1 MSEIRWWS
9 QPFPPE
15 GGQTAEG
22 IKRQLGRPGLAEYAV
37 LVREAVQNCWDARR
51 DDRDGPV
58 DVRIEIRRLGA
69 AALAWRNALG
79 TARDVDEERG
89 RLGKLHSNSWIL
101 IVSDRGT
108 NGLGGPIRS
117 DEPHAAGVSADF
129 VQFIRNVG
137 EPRDKSLGG
146 GTYGFGKGIFYRISQ
161 AGAILVDT
169 LNAEGNENSRRLM
182 GAALGGIEA
191 TPDGRRLTGR
201 HWWGEI
207 NDDVPDPLTGTKA
220 EAMAAE
226 LGLPGFSDGR
236 TGTDVTVILPN
247 LELDEINGDPRLL
260 ADRLRAYLYWY
271 LWPKMGSLVR
281 DQAIRFS
288 LTVDGEDLA
297 LPPLEDLPVLS
308 DFAKSLDNVRLR
320 GGSDFMMTTHT
331 DKYGRLGHLSTEFTM
346 PALFT
351 ADNRVWRS
359 INEVAPI
366 ESPYRHVARMR
377 QTELVVD
384 YFEGEPMPTTDIG
397 YVGAF
402 VTSPTVDEFFAQAE
416 PPTHDAWETGA
427 LSGAARGIVQG
438 ARRFLTDECRRQVE
452 ARTGAR
458 SKAVQGLGRLS
469 SSLGALVQGASGTR
483 PVAGG
488 KSAARA
494 SSGTGTGTGQS
505 TSRVKVVRLSH
516 LVVDSDTPYIE
527 YVVEVPGSIPKGTM
541 LTATT
546 SVVLAG
552 GRSEK
557 PEDAPAGVAETEVL
571 YWYFDGNPS
580 DRVAGAHLG
589 SADLR
594 PGLWTARARALE
606 DVSVRI
612 AFIQEVVDG

>member
-9 QPFPPE
+9 QPFAPE

-69 AALAWRNALG
+69 DALAWRNKLG
-79 TARDVDEERG
+79 TAHGSEKDRG

-117 DEPHAAGVSADF
+117 DEPHDAGVSADF

-137 EPRDKSLGG
+137 EPRDKHLGG

-169 LNAEGNENSRRLM
+169 LNAEGNEHSRRLM
-182 GAALGGIEA
+182 GAALGGIE
-191 TPDGRRLTGR
+191 TTSDGRRLTGR

-207 NDDVPDPLTGTKA
+207 NDDVPDPLLGIKA
-220 EAMAAE
+220 EATAAE

-260 ADRLRAYLYWY
+260 ADRLCAYLYWY
-271 LWPKMGSLVR
+271 LWPKMGSLTR
-281 DQAIRFS
+281 RQEIRFS
-288 LTVDGEDLA
+288 LSIDGEDLE

-308 DFAKSLDNVRLR
+308 DFAKSLDNVYAR
-320 GGSDFMMTTHT
+320 GGTDFLMTTHT
-331 DKYGRLGHLSTEFTM
+331 NKYGRLGHLSTEFTM

-351 ADNRVWRS
+351 GDNRVWRS

-366 ESPYRHVARMR
+366 AAPYRHVARMR

-397 YVGAF
+397 YVGTF
-402 VTSPTVDEFFAQAE
+402 VTSATVDEFFAQAE

-427 LSGAARGIVQG
+427 LSGAAKGIVQG
-438 ARRFLTDECRRQVE
+438 SRRFLNDECRKQVE

-458 SKAVQGLGRLS
+458 SKAVQGLGRLA
-469 SSLGALVQGASGTR
+469 SSLGALVQGATGTR
-483 PVAGG
+483 PLAGG
-488 KSAARA
+488 KGGAGAN
-494 SSGTGTGTGQS
+494 SGTGTRRS
-505 TSRVKVVRLSH
+505 KSRVKIVRPSH
-516 LVVDSDTPYIE
+516 LVVDGDTPYVE
-527 YVVEVPGSIPKGTM
+527 CVVEVPEFIPEGTT
-541 LTATT
+541 LTAMA

-557 PEDAPAGVAETEVL
+557 PEDAPAGAADTEVL
-571 YWYFDGNPS
+571 YWYFDGDPS
-580 DRVAGAHLG
+580 DRVIGAHLDG
-589 SADLR
+589 DDLR
-594 PGLWTARARALE
+594 SGVWTARARALN
-606 DVSVRI
+606 DVSVRL
-612 AFIQEVVDG
+612 AFSQEVLRG